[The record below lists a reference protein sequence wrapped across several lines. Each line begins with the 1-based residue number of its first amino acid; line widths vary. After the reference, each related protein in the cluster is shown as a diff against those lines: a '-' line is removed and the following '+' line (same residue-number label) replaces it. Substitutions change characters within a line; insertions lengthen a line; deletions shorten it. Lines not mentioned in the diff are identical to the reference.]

1 VNKIS
6 FLSRVSMLTE
16 IDSTGN
22 SEVWLDIPSA
32 AELTSLASLLSPGVI
47 ILWVRGR
54 FKDTI
59 PPKIGDQLIS
69 FALISVAY
77 SAAVYPLFHA
87 ESGLHLPEWLW
98 RFLISFLVPL
108 IIAILVIF
116 FDRSEQFYKLTQK
129 FGLRPAHHEPTA
141 WDYAYR
147 NRQPSYVLVHLTDGT
162 SVAGTW
168 DDGAFASST
177 AGDRDLLVS
186 RLWKVEKN
194 GSWTVVEPARAMLIC
209 GGSIRMVE
217 FIDGGQS

>member
-1 VNKIS
+1 
-6 FLSRVSMLTE
+6 
-16 IDSTGN
+16 
-22 SEVWLDIPSA
+22 
-32 AELTSLASLLSPGVI
+32 
-47 ILWVRGR
+47 
-54 FKDTI
+54 
-59 PPKIGDQLIS
+59 
-69 FALISVAY
+69 
-77 SAAVYPLFHA
+77 
-87 ESGLHLPEWLW
+87 
-98 RFLISFLVPL
+98 
-108 IIAILVIF
+108 
-116 FDRSEQFYKLTQK
+116 
-129 FGLRPAHHEPTA
+129 A

-209 GGSIRMVE
+209 GGSTRMVE